1 MTIDEKTAEYLQ
13 GLLKLPHVG
22 SRGVD
27 ALYQEVKKQGKA
39 YNAKLKSG
47 LTLENIK
54 EWYKSREKVQTHQR
68 VSGYHSYTPDRP
80 KEQFQIDLVYMS
92 KLWFNN
98 GFKYI
103 FCCVDVFSKKA
114 DMIPLKDREQTTT
127 TKAFEKIL
135 NKLGIPN
142 NILRSRIRI

>member
-39 YNAKLKSG
+39 YNTKLKSG

-54 EWYKSREKVQTHQR
+54 EWYTSASCRLRNDCVICVNPAITH
-68 VSGYHSYTPDRP
+68 
-80 KEQFQIDLVYMS
+80 K
-92 KLWFNN
+92 
-98 GFKYI
+98 
-103 FCCVDVFSKKA
+103 
-114 DMIPLKDREQTTT
+114 
-127 TKAFEKIL
+127 
-135 NKLGIPN
+135 GITA
-142 NILRSRIRI
+142 